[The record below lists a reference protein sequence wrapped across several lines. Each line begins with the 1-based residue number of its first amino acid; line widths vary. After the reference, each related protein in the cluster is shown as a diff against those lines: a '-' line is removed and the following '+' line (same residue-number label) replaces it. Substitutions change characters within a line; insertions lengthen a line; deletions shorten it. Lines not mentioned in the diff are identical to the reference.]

1 MPEFYRFLDLPSTKL
16 ARADVE
22 ELGCLVCKDLQT
34 EPGLF
39 EFSFSAGEKTY
50 RAHSL
55 DELLR
60 QNLSASIDT
69 LDFRVHGW
77 SDDDKKIV
85 RSIAVRLS
93 RSSSNCSVRSS
104 DETWFKGMMQQLI
117 DFFNARKTWY
127 KNRRVLITLL
137 GGIQGLSFF
146 AVFYALFKYQFLLA
160 VLFVIIVVI
169 LNKFIDAI
177 IFGKLFPHTDIR
189 FSEVPRLLS
198 NEAWAIL
205 IAAIAAIGTVAGVI
219 VSLFK

>member
-1 MPEFYRFLDLPSTKL
+1 
-16 ARADVE
+16 
-22 ELGCLVCKDLQT
+22 
-34 EPGLF
+34 
-39 EFSFSAGEKTY
+39 
-50 RAHSL
+50 
-55 DELLR
+55 
-60 QNLSASIDT
+60 
-69 LDFRVHGW
+69 
-77 SDDDKKIV
+77 
-85 RSIAVRLS
+85 
-93 RSSSNCSVRSS
+93 
-104 DETWFKGMMQQLI
+104 MMQQLI